1 MPIAL
6 SRTDGDCETFNLPE
20 AIHRTMSLIQWVF
33 LDMGGVLVDDDAL
46 HEAMV
51 KALHDVLAANGREMG
66 IETVRKE
73 FVDYFLNVPGAMTR
87 GFLAKHIGDE
97 QRATNAVIEF
107 RRLFYPRFPKLYVLR
122 PEVHATLDKLRE
134 RYKLGIVANQPAS
147 TRDFVQANGLEP
159 KFEFIIL
166 SGEVDLAKPD
176 PRIFQLALSK
186 AGCEPGMCVMVGDRF
201 DADMAPSKRLGMRT
215 VRIVSG
221 MFSEQAPKGPEET
234 PDEEIDSLAKLP
246 DALRRLE
253 AK

>member
-1 MPIAL
+1 MPRI
-6 SRTDGDCETFNLPE
+6 R
-20 AIHRTMSLIQWVF
+20 WVF

-46 HEAMV
+46 HDAMI

-66 IETVRKE
+66 LETVRKE
-73 FVDYFLNVPGAMTR
+73 FVEYFLSVPGAMTR
-87 GFLAKHIGDE
+87 GFLVEHIGDE
-97 QRATNAVIEF
+97 ERAANAITEF
-107 RRLFYPRFPKLYVLR
+107 RKMIYPMFPKLYVLR
-122 PEVHATLDKLRE
+122 PEAHATLDKLRE
-134 RYKLGIVANQPAS
+134 RYKLGIVANQPAH
-147 TRDFVQANGLEP
+147 TRDFVQASGLEP

-166 SGEVDLAKPD
+166 SGEVDFAKPD

-186 AGCEPGMCVMVGDRF
+186 AGCEPGMCVMVGDRY
-201 DADMAPSKRLGMRT
+201 DADIAPSKRLGMRA